1 MSYVS
6 LGLLYIVNHMICRL
20 QAAKKTRDGGPVR
33 RQGRSVAFAVQQG
46 GRPFV
51 LQRRVVA
58 AGAPRC
64 AAKCSGAPMSP
75 SPVSPP

>member
-33 RQGRSVAFAVQQG
+33 RQDRHGVLLFGFLFYPFPEGELSVYGKTGVTYG
-46 GRPFV
+46 
-51 LQRRVVA
+51 
-58 AGAPRC
+58 
-64 AAKCSGAPMSP
+64 
-75 SPVSPP
+75 